1 MFDLTLRG
9 EYHQFVEFLQQLA
22 LSSHVVVVE
31 EMKITGDQTSP
42 ILKARFRL
50 KFYFFNEELADAI
63 QTATSNKNSDEK
75 KALVSIQK
83 SGQS

>member
-1 MFDLTLRG
+1 
-9 EYHQFVEFLQQLA
+9 
-22 LSSHVVVVE
+22 
-31 EMKITGDQTSP
+31 MKITGDQTSP

-50 KFYFFNEELADAI
+50 KFYFFNEELADEI

-75 KALVSIQK
+75 KPLASIQK